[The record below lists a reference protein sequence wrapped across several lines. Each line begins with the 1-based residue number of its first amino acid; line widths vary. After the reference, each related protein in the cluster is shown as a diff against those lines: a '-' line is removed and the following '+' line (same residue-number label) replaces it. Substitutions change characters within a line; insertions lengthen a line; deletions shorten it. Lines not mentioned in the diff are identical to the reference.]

1 MVYLLG
7 AWLFLES
14 LSDGESSCAFLC
26 FLFVA
31 VFVFL
36 WLFLIFSNISVN
48 ERNIY
53 SGTGLNRPFMSLWR
67 CVNSIVNAP
76 TNSAKHKNK
85 NQYGI
90 PVPKRQTI

>member
-48 ERNIY
+48 ERKFKKYI
-53 SGTGLNRPFMSLWR
+53 LRNR
-67 CVNSIVNAP
+67 AEP
-76 TNSAKHKNK
+76 TFYVPLALRKLHRKRTHK
-85 NQYGI
+85 Q
-90 PVPKRQTI
+90 RQT